1 MQHKSWLSNAAA
13 LEKNSTPGEAVE
25 KNLGHRKS
33 VEDLRSI
40 INTSLTARRWQSKT
54 VSKALPALA
63 PFVPRMLR
71 DDLLTAQ
78 PRCLAGSA
86 GHAKHPEQPD
96 EENDSKSVVA
106 PCGTA
111 FVATGSQST
120 THNHAERLSTA
131 KFAAHLFQALAMCMH
146 KTGLLTSKPL
156 ALSAMI

>member
-1 MQHKSWLSNAAA
+1 

-78 PRCLAGSA
+78 PRCLAGTA
-86 GHAKHPEQPD
+86 GHASHPDQPAED
-96 EENDSKSVVA
+96 DSKSAGFLWHCLCRDWLTHDEAV
-106 PCGTA
+106 PC
-111 FVATGSQST
+111 
-120 THNHAERLSTA
+120 
-131 KFAAHLFQALAMCMH
+131 
-146 KTGLLTSKPL
+146 
-156 ALSAMI
+156 